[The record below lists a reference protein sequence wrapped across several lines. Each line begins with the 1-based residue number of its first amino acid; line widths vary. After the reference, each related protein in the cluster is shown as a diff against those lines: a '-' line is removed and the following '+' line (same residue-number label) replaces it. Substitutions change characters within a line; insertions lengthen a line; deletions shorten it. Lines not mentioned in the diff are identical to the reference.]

1 MNKKSTD
8 VAIIIFI
15 AVMFFI
21 GIRYGMP
28 DSKVV
33 GSVSEERLL
42 EIEESR
48 SASDDDLVDELF
60 INGTKAHKN
69 DNTDQWLCKI
79 SDDFSGTESMSI
91 SFRKRYPGV
100 RLAFA
105 DRESLAIEEDEPLI
119 IIAYTP
125 FRYKTYEIHFTTL
138 PVMDLVYFGDVSKTE
153 DTAAVFEGYSGKIH
167 LRGAA
172 TSGYPK
178 KAYKLTLD
186 EKCSFLD
193 LRKDDDWILYPAYN
207 DQDRIRNV
215 FSSNLWYES
224 CARDN
229 GLNIENG
236 YEFRYVELF
245 VNGRYSGLY
254 ALGYK
259 PDQKQ
264 FEIGEGEYLYS
275 KINWEKMG
283 YALQGSKTKKNKSAA
298 RQTLQERYVYDVSSN
313 TDLWLFVNYIAGF
326 DNVGKNYYLA
336 LKKGDISPVA
346 VVCPWDMDLTWGNFY
361 VEENKNGVGENYV
374 AFDTPC
380 FMTEGFICQQLD
392 ENRENTVKM
401 LHEKYCTLRETQW
414 SDEHLNELMD
424 EYEKE
429 IFDSGAYARDIK
441 RWPNSNHHEISIGLS
456 DFREFVLDRSDWMD
470 HYMESLS

>member
-15 AVMFFI
+15 AVMFFV

-28 DSKVV
+28 DSGAV

-48 SASDDDLVDELF
+48 NASDDDLVDELF
-60 INGTKAHKN
+60 INGSKAHKN
-69 DNTDQWLCKI
+69 DNTDQWLCEI
-79 SDDFSGTESMSI
+79 SDDFSGTGFMSI
-91 SFRKRYPGV
+91 SFRKRSPGV

-105 DRESLAIEEDEPLI
+105 NRESLAIEEDEPLI

-125 FRYKTYEIHFTTL
+125 FRYKTYEIHLTTL
-138 PVMDLVYFGDVSKTE
+138 PVMELVYFGDVLNTE
-153 DTAAVFEGYSGKIH
+153 DTAAVFEGYSGKTHI
-167 LRGAA
+167 RGAT
-172 TSGYPK
+172 TSEYPK

-207 DQDRIRNV
+207 DQDRVRNV

-224 CARDN
+224 CAGDN
-229 GLNIENG
+229 GFKVKNG
-236 YEFRYVELF
+236 FEFRYIELF
-245 VNGRYSGLY
+245 VNGHYSGLY

-264 FEIGEGEYLYS
+264 FEIGKGEYLYS
-275 KINWEKMG
+275 KIKWGNMG
-283 YALQGSKTKKNKSAA
+283 YELQGSKTKKNESAA
-298 RQTLQERYVYDVSSN
+298 WQTLQERYVYDVSSN
-313 TDLWLFVNYIAGF
+313 TDLWLFVNLIAGM
-326 DNVGKNYYLA
+326 DNAGKNYYLA
-336 LKKGDISPVA
+336 LKKGDMAPVA
-346 VVCPWDMDLTWGNFY
+346 VVCPWDMDMTWGNY
-361 VEENKNGVGENYV
+361 YDGEDENGIGENYI

-380 FMTEGFICQQLD
+380 FMTEGFIWQQLG
-392 ENRENTVKM
+392 ENREKTVKM
-401 LHEKYCTLRETQW
+401 LQEKYSTLREKYW

-441 RWPNSNHHEISIGLS
+441 LWSESNHHDISIGLS
-456 DFREFVLDRSDWMD
+456 DFREFVLNRSDWMD
-470 HYMESLS
+470 HFMESLS